1 MEWLNSLFGGVKD
14 FGSGLAN
21 MFTGSAGTNAFL
33 DADKIGDVMNN
44 PALNSTF
51 DAASNTISYN
61 DLGPDGSVIGRFTG
75 HVGNEGLYNT
85 ADAAKSS
92 LSPSAMTG
100 LAGIGSG
107 LAGGLG
113 GALGA
118 VNKYAPALQAV
129 GTGYGAWKQGELGEE
144 AMDLKKDAY
153 NFKKDTILKRNAQSA
168 AAYNNGKAI

>member
-1 MEWLNSLFGGVKD
+1 MEWLSSLFGGIKD

-21 MFTGSAGTNAFL
+21 MFSAPTAIMNV
-33 DADKIGDVMNN
+33 DQVGD
-44 PALNSTF
+44 ALNSGNAIF
-51 DAASNTISYN
+51 DPLKKIVNFTDPMGNIINTGYMN
-61 DLGPDGSVIGRFTG
+61 TNTGNLYGSAEDVARSM
-75 HVGNEGLYNT
+75 
-85 ADAAKSS
+85 A
-92 LSPSAMTG
+92 PSAMTG

-113 GALGA
+113 GAMSTI
-118 VNKYAPALQAV
+118 NKYAPAIQAV

-168 AAYNNGKAI
+168 AAYNNGKVI